1 MLGPSFGTASPGERP
16 QRLGY
21 FGPMRKLAAWCHDR
35 RRTVLGLWVAA
46 FLLLA
51 VLWGTAAGE
60 YVNNFQLPGT
70 ESQRAYDLLKDRFP
84 EQSGDTATVVFA
96 VDQGGVLDTGNRPQI
111 ERVRAEIEKSPEVL
125 AVGDPFARGAP
136 VSKDG
141 KITFAQIQFRKGAGD
156 VDVKQVK
163 TMAEDTLA
171 LDGKGG
177 VQVALGGDIIHWS
190 TAEQGGAGEIFGILV
205 AAAVLFLT
213 LGVVAMGLPLL
224 NALFAMVVSLAL
236 MGVIGTR
243 LLDVVD
249 WSPQLAAMIGIGVGI
264 DYALLILNRF
274 RLERGAGRDVRD
286 ATLVAI
292 DTSGRAVL
300 FAGVVVVIAMLGM
313 LLLGIS
319 FLYGPAIGAALSV
332 LFTMGAALTLMP
344 ALLSK
349 IGGRIKPAGNGNGD
363 VGADLADRESGFAAR
378 WSHFVAR
385 RPLPVAVV
393 ALAVLIALA
402 LPATHMRLATSDAST
417 YKKDDTTR
425 VAYDL
430 LKQGFGPGFNAPLL
444 LAIELPRAGDQVPLQ
459 QIGDALREQD
469 GIAEVLP
476 PQLNERGDTATMIA
490 YPTTTPQDERT
501 DEVVRQARDETL
513 PPVAEQTG
521 ARVSIGGVTATN
533 LDFAKTIRDKLP
545 LFIGVVVGLSLLLL
559 AVVFRSLL
567 IPVKAGVFNLL
578 SITGAFGVVTLIFQ
592 DGNLAGLFGD
602 ATGPIESFLP
612 IMVFAVVF
620 GLSMDYEVFLVSR
633 MHEEWVH
640 TRDARY
646 AVQHGLAMTGRV
658 VTAAAVIMIAVFGAF
673 AIGNERALAMMG
685 VGFASAIFIDAFIIR
700 LLLLPAVMH
709 LAGPA
714 MWWMP
719 AWLERRLP
727 RLHIEAEER
736 PDADEAAVPTGA
748 EAASE
753 REAAPIPH

>member
-1 MLGPSFGTASPGERP
+1 
-16 QRLGY
+16 
-21 FGPMRKLAAWCHDR
+21 MRKLAAWCHDR
-35 RRTVLGLWVAA
+35 RRTVIGLWVAA
-46 FLLLA
+46 FFIS
-51 VLWGTAAGE
+51 VGLWASSAGE
-60 YVNNFQLPGT
+60 FVNNFKLPGT
-70 ESQRAYDLLKDRFP
+70 ESQRAYDLLKDKFP
-84 EQSGDTATVVFA
+84 AQSGDTATVVFA
-96 VDQGGVLDTGNRPQI
+96 VDQGSVLDKRTEI
-111 ERVRAEIEKSPEVL
+111 EAVRTEIEKSPEVL
-125 AVGDPFARGAP
+125 AVADPLAKGAP
-136 VSKDG
+136 VSEDG
-141 KITFAQIQFRKGAGD
+141 RITFAQIQLRKGGGD
-156 VDVKQVK
+156 ADPAEIKK
-163 TMAEDTLA
+163 MAEQTLE

-205 AAAVLFLT
+205 AAFVLFLT

-224 NALFAMVVSLAL
+224 NALFAMVVSLSIMA
-236 MGVIGTR
+236 VVGTR
-243 LLDVVD
+243 LIDVVD

-274 RLERGAGRDVRD
+274 RLERGAGRTVRE
-286 ATLVAI
+286 ATLTSI

-313 LLLGIS
+313 MLLGIS
-319 FLYGPAIGAALSV
+319 FLYGPAIAAALSV
-332 LFTMGAALTLMP
+332 LFTMLAALTLMP

-349 IGGRIKPAGNGNGD
+349 IGGRVKPAATD
-363 VGADLADRESGFAAR
+363 DADRETGFAAR
-378 WSHFVAR
+378 WAGFVSR
-385 RPLPVAVV
+385 RPLPVAIL
-393 ALAVLIALA
+393 ALVVLIALA
-402 LPATHMRLATSDAST
+402 LPALHMRLATSDAST

-430 LKQGFGPGFNAPLL
+430 LKEGFGAGFNAPLL
-444 LAIELPRAGDQVPLQ
+444 LAVELPQAGDTAPLQ
-459 QIGDALREQD
+459 KIGDALGSQD
-469 GIAEVLP
+469 GIAQVLP
-476 PQLNERGDTATMIA
+476 PQLNESGDTATMIA
-490 YPTTTPQDERT
+490 YPTTTPQEERT
-501 DEVVRQARDETL
+501 DETVREARDTTL
-513 PPVAEQTG
+513 PPIEADTG
-521 ARVSIGGVTATN
+521 ARVSIGGATATN
-533 LDFAKTIRDKLP
+533 LDFSQTIRDKLP

-567 IPVKAGVFNLL
+567 IPVKAGIFNLL
-578 SITGAFGVVTLIFQ
+578 SIAGAFGVVTLIFQ
-592 DGNLAGLFGD
+592 DGHLASLFGD

-640 TRDARY
+640 TKDAHY
-646 AVQHGLAMTGRV
+646 AVRHGLAMTGRV
-658 VTAAAVIMIAVFGAF
+658 VTAAAIIMIAVFGAF

-727 RLHIEAEER
+727 HLHIER
-736 PDADEAAVPTGA
+736 PDADEPDSA
-748 EAASE
+748 EARAE
-753 REAAPIPH
+753 RERVTV